1 MVNKM
6 WREINKAG
14 KMGAG
19 GGAKYLGPG
28 VVRGAQNLGKM
39 SCHGCNC
46 QEGWGPVMCNHL
58 LILAGA

>member
-19 GGAKYLGPG
+19 GGANTWGLGWLGEPKILVKCLVMG
-28 VVRGAQNLGKM
+28 ATVKRGGGL
-39 SCHGCNC
+39 
-46 QEGWGPVMCNHL
+46 
-58 LILAGA
+58 